1 MFWVSHGGND
11 HAEETSKP
19 KASYM
24 KNQPLREK
32 NAVVFEA
39 KQSKLTT
46 EQRRTGARGDGTLN
60 TAVLEIKAS
69 TGSTLLVG
77 ALTDHLRVVLDKR
90 VESGVPQRRPD
101 GGRAPDPDGAHPELE
116 GALQQ
121 VVGCHVA
128 ERGRHHLFRA

>member
-39 KQSKLTT
+39 KQRKLKLTT
-46 EQRRTGARGDGTLN
+46 EQCRTGAR
-60 TAVLEIKAS
+60 
-69 TGSTLLVG
+69 
-77 ALTDHLRVVLDKR
+77 
-90 VESGVPQRRPD
+90 
-101 GGRAPDPDGAHPELE
+101 
-116 GALQQ
+116 
-121 VVGCHVA
+121 
-128 ERGRHHLFRA
+128 